1 MDINNADAMA
11 HLCRSIFDRWG
22 KVDFWAHTAVH
33 AAPIGPTATMDEK
46 DWEKSI
52 QLNVKTTG
60 ILIPY
65 VTPLL
70 GANGWAMFFDDT
82 HAGEKFFGAYG
93 ASKSAQI
100 ALAQSWAKECEN
112 TGPVVKIMTPPR
124 HANRHAC
131 PLFPRGRSQR
141 PKRAKC
147 SCRDAVARVPCQLVS
162 FEQQRL
168 ARTCLL
174 LYVLGEEQIF

>member
-1 MDINNADAMA
+1 MDVNNADAMA

-33 AAPIGPTATMDEK
+33 AAPIGPAATMDEK

-82 HAGEKFFGAYG
+82 HSGEKFFGAYG

-100 ALAQSWAKECEN
+100 ALAQSWAKECEK
-112 TGPVVKIMTPPR
+112 TGPVVKIVTPPAMPTATR
-124 HANRHAC
+124 ARF
-131 PLFPRGRSQR
+131 FPGEDRSGLSA
-141 PKRAKC
+141 P
-147 SCRDAVARVPCQLVS
+147 SAVAETLLQ
-162 FEQQRL
+162 EYL
-168 ARTCLL
+168 AN
-174 LYVLGEEQIF
+174 

>member
-1 MDINNADAMA
+1 MLFRSLDDRIKAKGGQATLAPMDVNNADAMA

-33 AAPIGPTATMDEK
+33 AAPIGPAATMDEK

-52 QLNVKTTG
+52 QLNIKTTG

-70 GANGWAMFFDDT
+70 GATGWAMFFDDG

-100 ALAQSWAKECEN
+100 ALVNSWAKECEK
-112 TGPVVKIMTPPR
+112 TGPVVKIMSTPAMPTATR
-124 HANRHAC
+124 ARFY
-131 PLFPRGRSQR
+131 PGEDRSGLSA
-141 PKRAKC
+141 P
-147 SCRDAVARVPCQLVS
+147 SDVA
-162 FEQQRL
+162 E
-168 ARTCLL
+168 TLL
-174 LYVLGEEQIF
+174 QEYLCN